1 MNIRLSDHFNYKNLI
16 RFTLPSVV
24 MMVLTSVY
32 GVVDGLFVSNFVG
45 KTAFASINL
54 IMPFL
59 MVLGGVGAMLG
70 VGGSALVAKT
80 LGMGEIDK
88 ANRYFT
94 MMIYLMG
101 IVGVIFSVIGIV
113 FVEPVSYFF
122 GATENMIDECVLYG
136 RAVLIFNAPYLMQ
149 YSFQS
154 FLVVAERPKLGLL
167 VTVAAG
173 VTNMLLD
180 ALFIVVF
187 KWGIVGAA
195 LATGLSQTV
204 GGVVP
209 LIWFMSKRNN
219 SQLHLT
225 KTGFEIKP
233 ITKACTNGV
242 SEMLSS
248 VSGSITGVLYNRQLI
263 KYAGEDGV
271 AAYGVAMYAAF
282 LFIAVFIGFSSGS
295 APIISYNYGAQ
306 NSKELKNVM
315 AKSIKIIVFLNL
327 FLTTFAVALA
337 YPISYVFVG
346 YNQSLLTLTTR
357 AFVICAVPF
366 LLLGFNIYTSSFFTA
381 LNDGGVSAIISSL
394 RSLVFPTIC
403 IIVMPMLFGLD
414 GVWFSLLAGEILSFA
429 VSLTYI
435 FAKRKKYN
443 Y

>member
-1 MNIRLSDHFNYKNLI
+1 MNIHLSDHFNYKDLI

-80 LGMGEIDK
+80 LGMGEKDK

-101 IVGVIFSVIGIV
+101 IVGAVFSVIGMV
-113 FVEPVSYFF
+113 FIEPVSYFF
-122 GATENMIDECVLYG
+122 GATENMIDDCVIYG

-154 FLVVAERPKLGLL
+154 FLVVAERPKLGLV

-173 VTNMLLD
+173 VTNMVLD

-204 GGVVP
+204 GGIVP

-219 SQLHLT
+219 SQLHFKRT
-225 KTGFEIKP
+225 NFEIKP
-233 ITKACTNGV
+233 IVKACTNGV

-306 NSKELKNVM
+306 NQKELKNVM
-315 AKSIKIIVFLNL
+315 TKSIKIIVFLNV

-357 AFVICAVPF
+357 AFVICAIPF
-366 LLLGFNIYTSSFFTA
+366 LLLGFNIYTSGFFTA

-394 RSLVFPTIC
+394 RSLVFPTIS

-429 VSLTYI
+429 VSLSYI

>member
-1 MNIRLSDHFNYKNLI
+1 
-16 RFTLPSVV
+16 

-219 SQLHLT
+219 SRLRFK
-225 KTGFEIKP
+225 KTGFETKP
-233 ITKACTNGV
+233 IVKACTNGV

-327 FLTTFAVALA
+327 FLTTFAVSLA

>member
-1 MNIRLSDHFNYKNLI
+1 
-16 RFTLPSVV
+16 

-136 RAVLIFNAPYLMQ
+136 RAVLVFNAPYLMQ

-180 ALFIVVF
+180 SLFIVVF

-219 SQLHLT
+219 SQLRFK
-225 KTGFEIKP
+225 KTGFETKP
-233 ITKACTNGV
+233 IVKACTNGV

-327 FLTTFAVALA
+327 FLTTFAVSLA

-357 AFVICAVPF
+357 AFVICAIPF

>member
-1 MNIRLSDHFNYKNLI
+1 MNIHLSDHFNYKNLI

-101 IVGVIFSVIGIV
+101 IVGVLFSVIGIV

-219 SQLHLT
+219 SQLRFK
-225 KTGFEIKP
+225 KTGFETKP
-233 ITKACTNGV
+233 IVKACTNGV

-327 FLTTFAVALA
+327 FLTTFAVSLA

-357 AFVICAVPF
+357 AFVICAIPF